1 MRVSILFILLF
12 TNIFGQISYGGS
24 PKFYDRQENVE
35 FIEPDRN
42 NLIDRGFHPMVFQF
56 GDEYSMNFNILD
68 IENPIIDN
76 EIYTYLL

>member
-24 PKFYDRQENVE
+24 PKFYDRQESVV
-35 FIEPDRN
+35 FVEPDRN

-56 GDEYSMNFNILD
+56 GEEYAVNFNVLNISS
-68 IENPIIDN
+68 PIIDN
-76 EIYTYLL
+76 GNYI